1 MPKPITDARKILVRA
16 PNWLGDAI
24 LCLPA
29 LGEVRARFPEADIA
43 VLARASV
50 AELFRSV
57 PGVNRV
63 IVFDHRGRHAGV
75 YGLLRLA
82 GELRR
87 ERFDLAVLF
96 QNAVQAA
103 LIAFLA
109 GIPRRLGYR
118 RDARGPLLT
127 HAIRLPRRGELPPHE
142 TYYYQELLR
151 RAGWFDALT
160 MVEHIRLEPPP
171 AAVETMRARLRELG
185 LERGGA
191 DQRPLV
197 VLAPGAAYGSAK
209 CWLPERFAELAD
221 RLVER
226 RNAAVLLCGTSA
238 EAGLGEAIASRM
250 RARPVSLIGQTT
262 LEEFLGL
269 LANVDLFIG
278 NDSGAMHLAAGLG
291 LAQVIVFGPTDEAGT
306 GPLNARARL
315 VKQPVS
321 CSPCF
326 LRHCPV
332 DHRCMTRVA
341 VDAVWQEVEAA
352 LAPPPAGLGAPAR

>member
-1 MPKPITDARKILVRA
+1 MAKPITDARKILVRV

-24 LCLPA
+24 LALPA
-29 LGEVRARFPEADIA
+29 LGEVRSRFPEAEIA

-63 IVFDHRGRHAGV
+63 VVFEHRGRHAGV
-75 YGLLRLA
+75 FGLARLA

-96 QNAVQAA
+96 QNAFQAA
-103 LIAFLA
+103 LIAWLA

-127 HAIRLPRRGELPPHE
+127 HAIRLPRRGEIPPHE

-151 RAGWFDALT
+151 RAGWFEGLT

-171 AAVETMRARLRELG
+171 AAREKMRERLQELG
-185 LERGGA
+185 LERGA
-191 DQRPLV
+191 NKRPLV

-250 RARPVSLIGQTT
+250 RARPVSFIGQTT

-291 LAQVIVFGPTDEAGT
+291 LPQVIVFGPTDEAGT
-306 GPLNARARL
+306 GPLNVRARL
-315 VKQPVS
+315 VKEPVS

-332 DHRCMTRVA
+332 DHRCMTRVE
-341 VDAVWQEVEAA
+341 VDVVWQQVEAA
-352 LAPPPAGLGAPAR
+352 LGAPAR